1 MKSTSNDQKKLFIFV
16 HILDIKSTFK
26 LFIFVHILDIKS
38 TFTLFILFIF
48 LTVDQVSKLFI
59 FVNIISSFKV
69 TIVSLPPLQMS
80 PDPPSHAHPTFKP
93 LLPPRLAVS
102 EVTSVIVVTSEVS
115 PSVPAATPASN
126 DKNRKENQIETG
138 FIDRQYFILSDK

>member
-1 MKSTSNDQKKLFIFV
+1 
-16 HILDIKSTFK
+16 
-26 LFIFVHILDIKS
+26 
-38 TFTLFILFIF
+38 
-48 LTVDQVSKLFI
+48 
-59 FVNIISSFKV
+59 
-69 TIVSLPPLQMS
+69 MS

-126 DKNRKENQIETG
+126 DKKRKENQIETG
-138 FIDRQYFILSDK
+138 FFDECSITQTIFYFITQIGIKSKIDLLYTFIESRLQI